1 MKRRTFLQAVSGV
14 VGTGALGARSVARGE
29 QAAAAAPEVKVDGMP
44 RRVLGRTGERVSII
58 GFPGLSLVHYDQDRC
73 TTGLHHAFA
82 RGVNYFDV
90 APAYGKGDAET
101 KMGIGLEG
109 LDRSRYLLAC
119 KTKMRDKEGAR
130 EELERSLQRLK
141 TDHFDVYQHHC
152 LQSAEDVKQALGP
165 GGAMETFL
173 EAKKEGKVRFL
184 GFSAHTMKAGLMA
197 MRHFRFDTV
206 MFPINF
212 IEFFQWGFGKP
223 LLELARERGAAVLA
237 IKPMCRGAWPEGM
250 ERTRRWWYHP
260 VEDDRE
266 IDLVLRFT
274 LSQEP
279 VAVGFPPGWIDLAE
293 KAFEAGRSYH
303 PITEAETDE
312 LEKLAHTCLSIFRKQ
327 EEAVAFGAS
336 PHEPIYPDSP
346 HEGCPGSYV

>member
-14 VGTGALGARSVARGE
+14 VGTGAMGAGAAARG
-29 QAAAAAPEVKVDGMP
+29 QPAAAARQEKVDGMP
-44 RRVLGRTGERVSII
+44 RRALGRTGERVSIV

-73 TTGLHHAFA
+73 TAGLHHAFA

-90 APAYGKGDAET
+90 APAYGNGDAEI
-101 KMGIGLEG
+101 KMGVGLEG
-109 LDRSRYLLAC
+109 IDRSRYLLAC
-119 KTKMRDKEGAR
+119 KTKMRDKQGAR
-130 EELERSLQRLK
+130 EELERSLDRLK

-152 LQSAEDVKQALGP
+152 LRSEEDVKQALGP

-173 EAKKEGKVRFL
+173 EAKREGKVRFF

-223 LLELARERGAAVLA
+223 VLELAREQGAAVLA
-237 IKPMCRGAWPEGM
+237 IKPMCRGAWPKDM

-266 IDLVLRFT
+266 IDMALRFT

-293 KAFEAGRSYH
+293 KAFEVGRSYR
-303 PITEAETDE
+303 PITEPETDE
-312 LEKLAHTCLSIFRKQ
+312 LEKLAKSCLSIFRKQ
-327 EEAVAFGAS
+327 EEAVARGAS
-336 PHEPIYPDSP
+336 PHDPIYRDSP
-346 HEGCPGSYV
+346 HEGCPGCYA